1 MEIYSKDYGV
11 LFKLLIA
18 DRMNDVIE
26 LKEEYKPG
34 YFFSWPPKES
44 SWFWPRLKS
53 KAEMEKEIYDIYNS
67 ETYHEFGDLCG
78 IAEHVYRERSH
89 ASYWCG
95 PVFGAKTRKEFE
107 KECRKNKVIFRI
119 DEDIYNL
126 FCEPKK
132 RTGNYNPN
140 SNMRKR
146 SSGVGRP

>member
-1 MEIYSKDYGV
+1 MEIDSKDYGV
-11 LFKLLIA
+11 LFKLLI
-18 DRMNDVIE
+18 NDKMDKVIE

-34 YFFSWPPKES
+34 HFMRWPPKES
-44 SWFWPRLKS
+44 SWFFPRLKS

-78 IAEHVYRERSH
+78 IAEQVYRERSH

-107 KECRKNKVIFRI
+107 KRCRKNKVVFRI

-132 RTGNYNPN
+132 RTGNHNTN
-140 SNMRKR
+140 SNMRRRSKR
-146 SSGVGRP
+146 VEGI